1 MLVTALALLVLC
13 TVAHADGK
21 PEITSHAVQVLER
34 AVSIN
39 VQWQSENPV
48 ASVLF
53 IAGQGMKEIKV
64 DEYDNHRNP
73 AGYFGEA
80 SAVIPIDPARYSST
94 VPYQIQLVDELK
106 LKSELFSSQTKM
118 PAVAMPGMVPFQG
131 MGMAQPMPG
140 MMLPGGAAMSSMPS
154 GQHDDDWGKSNI
166 RIGKGQGNDPGSGKS
181 SDMIDNLQKVAEHF
195 DTPPVMEAIRVNVL
209 GPENV
214 TFSSKANDDK
224 GIRDITF
231 RLYDNVGNKIGEQVF
246 TNLGKKWEGS
256 TQPIKVPTGGS
267 YRVIAQAVDTAGNT
281 STEQVATF
289 SMKGSQETYQQPPP
303 IQPQNPSTQPP
314 VVSPPP
320 PAVEPPPPTVVSPL
334 PPAVEPPP
342 PVVVPPPPVVT
353 PPPPPVVVPPPQPPP
368 VYPLLNGMEDNTDRM
383 GMDYRSFDLPT
394 PDPKLCSS
402 ACEAEAQC
410 KAYTF
415 VRPGVQG
422 PQARCWLKTTV
433 PSPAKSTCCI
443 SGVKNQPLTGINP
456 LSPPADPVIYTNG
469 NIAGVQNGPTKTTT
483 FSVDASYRVTFIYT
497 YHYFNG
503 GKLPGTISLK
513 HSDGTTYGP
522 WPAKG
527 AVGQGGV
534 PNAYWY
540 VLPNVEIKAGG
551 YTVIDSD
558 TATWSQNSGSGGSG
572 FVEVRGIKTG
582 TPQPVY
588 PLLSGMEDN
597 TDRMGMDYR
606 SFDLPAPDPRLCS
619 SACEAESQC
628 MAYTFVRPGVQ
639 GPQARCWLKTSV
651 PGPAQSTCCI
661 SGVKM
666 QSQPVSGSISGRWE
680 SSEGQIT
687 FSQTGNSITGL
698 YSQDNGH
705 ITGTFTNSVL
715 DGYWYEDSSSQRCSS
730 PRTNG
735 AGQATYYW
743 GGVRFQFSLDT
754 FAGTWGYCDS
764 SVGHAW
770 TGTRLK

>member
-1 MLVTALALLVLC
+1 
-13 TVAHADGK
+13 
-21 PEITSHAVQVLER
+21 
-34 AVSIN
+34 
-39 VQWQSENPV
+39 
-48 ASVLF
+48 
-53 IAGQGMKEIKV
+53 
-64 DEYDNHRNP
+64 
-73 AGYFGEA
+73 
-80 SAVIPIDPARYSST
+80 
-94 VPYQIQLVDELK
+94 
-106 LKSELFSSQTKM
+106 
-118 PAVAMPGMVPFQG
+118 
-131 MGMAQPMPG
+131 
-140 MMLPGGAAMSSMPS
+140 
-154 GQHDDDWGKSNI
+154 
-166 RIGKGQGNDPGSGKS
+166 
-181 SDMIDNLQKVAEHF
+181 
-195 DTPPVMEAIRVNVL
+195 
-209 GPENV
+209 
-214 TFSSKANDDK
+214 
-224 GIRDITF
+224 
-231 RLYDNVGNKIGEQVF
+231 
-246 TNLGKKWEGS
+246 
-256 TQPIKVPTGGS
+256 
-267 YRVIAQAVDTAGNT
+267 
-281 STEQVATF
+281 
-289 SMKGSQETYQQPPP
+289 
-303 IQPQNPSTQPP
+303 
-314 VVSPPP
+314 
-320 PAVEPPPPTVVSPL
+320 
-334 PPAVEPPP
+334 
-342 PVVVPPPPVVT
+342 
-353 PPPPPVVVPPPQPPP
+353 
-368 VYPLLNGMEDNTDRM
+368 MEDNTDRM

-456 LSPPADPVIYTNG
+456 LSPPADPVIYTNGNIAGVQNGPTKTTTFSVDASYRVTFIYTYHYFNGGKLPGTISLKHSDGTTYGPWPAKGAVGQGGVPNAYWYVLPNVEIKAGGYTVIDSDTATWSQNSGSGGSGFVEVRGIKTSVPGPTGELLKNGDFSEDMSGWNIEEWFNTSTGRGEVSWKDGAIYFTSPSGNNRIGVMQTVGKDVSGCSNLMYKAVVRADTQTLDGTGWQGREAPVAVYAGYIDSAGVDRSVIPSLAQPAEPQGNRLFWNGFYFKDPTGNSGISYGTKVQAGQWISYVVDLMLLNPKPKTLKFVGAQGAGWAQRSGAVTSISLVCNGYSRPLPVPAQPVVQSGMDPLQPPADPVIYTNG